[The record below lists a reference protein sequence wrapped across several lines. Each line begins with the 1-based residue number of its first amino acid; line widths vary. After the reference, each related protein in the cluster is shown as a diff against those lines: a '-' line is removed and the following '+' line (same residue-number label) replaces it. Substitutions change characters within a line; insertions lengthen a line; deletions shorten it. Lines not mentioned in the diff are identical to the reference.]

1 MSMIQHNPADKVER
15 WDITRLVPY
24 ARNSRTHS
32 DEQIG
37 QIAASIKEWGWT
49 TPVLVDEAGSIIAG
63 HGRTLAAQRLKM
75 TEVPVMVASGWSD
88 AKKRAYIIADN
99 KLALNAGWDE
109 SMLNLEL
116 SELQDLGFDISLT
129 GFGKNELAELMAEEP
144 TEGLTDENA
153 VPEVKEKP
161 KSQLGDVWLLGEHRL
176 MCGDSTQADDLA
188 KLMDGEKADL
198 VWTDPPYNVDMTG
211 KNEYLASV
219 GKARKD
225 TENFGIQND
234 KMSAQ
239 EFRTFMQA
247 VYERYF
253 ENMREG
259 AVIYVAH
266 PEHERIIFVES
277 MLNAGLKLSEVLI
290 WVKQSGTLSRQD
302 FNWKHEPILYG
313 WKKGKGHYFCKD
325 FTLTTVIDDDLD
337 IDKLKKDEM
346 VAMLKQIK
354 EQMPTTVI
362 RHDRPTKSD
371 LHPTMKPVGLVQRM
385 VEWSSMDGWIV
396 LDLFGG
402 SGTTMIACEKTHRK
416 SRLMELDPKFCD
428 VIVKRYQDFTGKKAT
443 HAETGKTFDEVHNGN

>member
-1 MSMIQHNPADKVER
+1 MQTTKSHIEYVAIEAMI
-15 WDITRLVPY
+15 PY
-24 ARNSRTHS
+24 ARNSRTH
-32 DEQIG
+32 DDAQVA
-37 QIAASIKEWGWT
+37 QIAASIREFGFT
-49 TPVLVDEAGSIIAG
+49 NPVLIDSDGGVIAG
-63 HGRTLAAQRLKM
+63 HGRIMAARKLSLQ
-75 TEVPVMVASGWSD
+75 EVPCIRLGHLTD
-88 AKKRAYIIADN
+88 AQKRAYVIADN

-116 SELQDLGFDISLT
+116 GELQDMGFDISLI
-129 GFGKNELAELMAEEP
+129 GFGKNELSELMAEEP

-161 KSQLGDVWLLGEHRL
+161 KSQRGDVWLLGEHRL

-188 KLMDGEKADL
+188 KLMDGDKADL
-198 VWTDPPYNVDMTG
+198 VWTDPPYNVAID
-211 KNEYLASV
+211 
-219 GKARKD
+219 GKAGK
-225 TENFGIQND
+225 IMND
-234 KMSAQ
+234 DMSDA
-239 EFRTFMQA
+239 EFRKFLDA
-247 VYERYF
+247 VYARYF
-253 ENMREG
+253 ENMRDG

-266 PEHERIIFVES
+266 ADSERVAFTDCFVK
-277 MLNAGLKLSEVLI
+277 AGLKLSQILV
-290 WVKQSGTLSRQD
+290 WAKQSGTLSRQD

-313 WKKGKGHYFCKD
+313 WKEGAGHYFCKD

-402 SGTTMIACEKTHRK
+402 SGSTLIACQKANRRA
-416 SRLMELDPKFCD
+416 RLMELDPKFCD
-428 VIVKRYQDFTGKKAT
+428 VIVKRYQEFTGKKAT
-443 HAETGKTFDEVHNGN
+443 HAETGKTFDEVHNDKEN

>member
-1 MSMIQHNPADKVER
+1 MTTKSHNPADQVER
-15 WDITRLVPY
+15 WDITKLVPY

-32 DEQIG
+32 DEQIS
-37 QIAASIKEWGWT
+37 QLAASIKEWGWT
-49 TPVLVDEAGSIIAG
+49 TPVLVDEDGSIIAG

-75 TEVPVMVASGWSD
+75 TEVPVMVAKGWSD
-88 AKKRAYIIADN
+88 AKKRAYVIADN
-99 KLALNAGWDE
+99 KLAMNAGWDE

-116 SELQDLGFDISLT
+116 GELKDMGFDISLI
-129 GFGKNELAELMAEEP
+129 GFGKNELSELMAEEP
-144 TEGLTDENA
+144 TEGLTDENE

-161 KSQLGDVWLLGEHRL
+161 KSQRGDVWLLGEHRL

-188 KLMDGEKADL
+188 KLMDGDKADL

-239 EFRTFMQA
+239 EFRTFMQS

-277 MLNAGLKLSEVLI
+277 MLKAGIKLSEVLI

-313 WKKGKGHYFCKD
+313 WKEGAGHYFCKD

-416 SRLMELDPKFCD
+416 SRLMELDPKFSD
-428 VIVKRYQDFTGKKAT
+428 VIVKRWQDFTGKKAT
-443 HAETGKTFDEVHNGN
+443 HAETGKTFDEVSNA

>member
-1 MSMIQHNPADKVER
+1 MTNPADKVEK
-15 WDITRLVPY
+15 WAITKLVPY

-49 TPVLVDEAGSIIAG
+49 TPVLVDEDGSIIAG

-75 TEVPVMVASGWSD
+75 TEVPVMVAKGWSD

-116 SELQDLGFDISLT
+116 GELQDMGFDISLI
-129 GFGKNELAELMAEEP
+129 GFGKNELSELMAEEP
-144 TEGLTDENA
+144 TEGLTEENA

-313 WKKGKGHYFCKD
+313 WKEGKGHYFCKD

-371 LHPTMKPVGLVQRM
+371 LHPTMKPVGLVSRM

-428 VIVKRYQDFTGKKAT
+428 VIVKRWQDFTGKKAT
-443 HAETGKTFDEVHNGN
+443 HAETGKTFDKVSNGN

>member
-1 MSMIQHNPADKVER
+1 MSNPADKVEK
-15 WDITRLVPY
+15 WDIAKLVPY

-32 DEQIG
+32 DEQIS

-49 TPVLVDEAGSIIAG
+49 TPVLVDEQGGIIAG
-63 HGRTLAAQRLKM
+63 HGRTLAAQRLNM
-75 TEVPVMVASGWSD
+75 TEVPVMVAKGWSD
-88 AKKRAYIIADN
+88 AKKRAYVIADN

-116 SELQDLGFDISLT
+116 GELKDMGFDISLI
-129 GFGKNELAELMAEEP
+129 GFGKNELSELMAEEP
-144 TEGLTDENA
+144 TEGLTDENE
-153 VPEVKEKP
+153 VPEVQEKP
-161 KSQLGDVWLLGEHRL
+161 KSQRGDVWLLGEHRL

-188 KLMDGEKADL
+188 KLMDGDKADL
-198 VWTDPPYNVDMTG
+198 VWTDPPYNVAID
-211 KNEYLASV
+211 
-219 GKARKD
+219 GKAGK
-225 TENFGIQND
+225 IMND
-234 KMSAQ
+234 DMSDA
-239 EFRTFMQA
+239 EFRKFLDA
-247 VYERYF
+247 VYSRYF
-253 ENMREG
+253 ENMRDG

-266 PEHERIIFVES
+266 ADSERVAFTDCFVK
-277 MLNAGLKLSEVLI
+277 AGLKLSQILV
-290 WVKQSGTLSRQD
+290 WAKQSGTLSRQD

-313 WKKGKGHYFCKD
+313 WKEGAGHYFCKD

-337 IDKLKKDEM
+337 IDKMKKDDM

-402 SGTTMIACEKTHRK
+402 SGSTMIACEKTHRK
-416 SRLMELDPKFCD
+416 SRLMELDPKFSD
-428 VIVKRYQDFTGKKAT
+428 VIIKRWQDFTGKKAT
-443 HAETGKTFDEVHNGN
+443 HAETGKTFDEVHHGK

>member
-1 MSMIQHNPADKVER
+1 MTNPADKVER
-15 WDITRLVPY
+15 WNITRLTPY

-32 DEQIG
+32 DEQIS
-37 QIAASIKEWGWT
+37 QLAASIKEWGWT
-49 TPVLVDEAGSIIAG
+49 TPVLVDEDGSIIAG
-63 HGRTLAAQRLKM
+63 HGRTLAAQRLQM
-75 TEVPVMVASGWSD
+75 TEVPVMVAKGWSE
-88 AKKRAYIIADN
+88 AKKRAYILADN

-188 KLMDGEKADL
+188 KLMDGDKADL

-313 WKKGKGHYFCKD
+313 WKEGKGHYFCKD

-416 SRLMELDPKFCD
+416 SRLMELDPKFSD
-428 VIVKRYQDFTGKKAT
+428 VIVKRWQDFTGKKAT
-443 HAETGKTFDEVHNGN
+443 HAETGKTFDEVSNGQN